1 MTVTITKVQRVTAA
15 IFVVMGVCVAIY
27 SFSKLGVG
35 TMRRPGAGFFTVI
48 CGTGILILSIM
59 WLLDLVSDKD
69 PTLFFEEKGDWVP
82 PSLGV
87 GVTLIYAL
95 LMTPLGY
102 TLSTLV
108 FIVLWQVVIARARL
122 RTVILFG
129 VIGSVTMYVLFE
141 YLLGVPLPDG
151 FIGF

>member
-15 IFVVMGVCVAIY
+15 IFIVLGVCVAIY
-27 SFSKLGVG
+27 SFTKLGVG
-35 TMRRPGAGFFTVI
+35 TMRRPGAGFFTLV
-48 CGTGILILSIM
+48 CGSGILILSIM
-59 WLLDLVSDKD
+59 WLLTLLKD
-69 PTLFFEEKGDWVP
+69 TDPALFFEEKGAWVP

-87 GVTLIYAL
+87 AVTLTYAL
-95 LMTPLGY
+95 LIVPLGY
-102 TLSTLV
+102 TLSTFV

-129 VIGSVTMYVLFE
+129 VIGSATMFVLFE
-141 YLLGVPLPDG
+141 LLLGVPLPNG

>member
-1 MTVTITKVQRVTAA
+1 MTISKVQRITGALFTVL
-15 IFVVMGVCVAIY
+15 GVYVAFY
-27 SFSKLGVG
+27 SFAKLGVG
-35 TMRRPGAGFFTVI
+35 TMRRPGPGLFTLI
-48 CGTGILILSIM
+48 CGAGIMIMSLM
-59 WLLDLVSDKD
+59 WLITQWKDKD
-69 PTLFFEEKGDWVP
+69 ETLFFEEKGAWIP

-87 GVTLIYAL
+87 AITLIYAL
-95 LMTPLGY
+95 LITPLGY

-129 VIGSVTMYVLFE
+129 VIGSAVMFVLFE
-141 YLLGVPLPDG
+141 LLLGVPLPNG